1 MLIPPPTSSIILR
14 KFCLIFFPDFH
25 FFIISLN
32 LCYNGP
38 MSAQQTPIYESETG
52 EIPENVKVEKILL
65 EWSAPSRP
73 YKVRSREFYTTI
85 LSIAFLLGVILLL
98 LKEFLLIGVIMAFAF
113 LSYVLATYKPVDA
126 QHKITTSGIRTDNKL
141 YEWSGLTNFW
151 LKKQWDQEVVICKTV
166 TALPGVILLVLDP
179 AQREKIIKEIGDK
192 IPLVKPTDSFVDKA
206 SKWLGNK
213 IPLETT

>member
-1 MLIPPPTSSIILR
+1 MAKDGNSIYQ
-14 KFCLIFFPDFH
+14 K
-25 FFIISLN
+25 
-32 LCYNGP
+32 
-38 MSAQQTPIYESETG
+38 ETG

-65 EWSAPSRP
+65 EWTAPSRP
-73 YKVRSREFYTTI
+73 YKIRSREFYTTI

-113 LSYVLATYKPVDA
+113 LSYVLATYKPDDA
-126 QHKITTSGIRTDNKL
+126 KHQVTTLGIRTDDKL
-141 YEWSGLTNFW
+141 YPWDQLTNFW

-166 TALPGVILLVLDP
+166 TALPGVILLVID
-179 AQREKIIKEIGDK
+179 ASKRENILKTIGDK

-213 IPLETT
+213 IPLENA

>member
-1 MLIPPPTSSIILR
+1 MTSS
-14 KFCLIFFPDFH
+14 P
-25 FFIISLN
+25 
-32 LCYNGP
+32 
-38 MSAQQTPIYESETG
+38 QPIYQAETG

-65 EWSAPSRP
+65 EWTAPSRP

-113 LSYVLATYKPVDA
+113 LSYVLATYKPDNA
-126 QHKITTSGIRTDNKL
+126 NHKITTSGIRTDNKL
-141 YEWSGLTNFW
+141 YDWKSLTNFW
-151 LKKQWDQEVVICKTV
+151 LKKQWDQEVIICKTV

-179 AQREKIIKEIGDK
+179 AKRETIIKEIGDK

-213 IPLETT
+213 IPLENS